1 MSFTWREGARQTEIP
16 LGEPTFQ
23 VFLENAL
30 KSLKLG
36 RVARLLLAN
45 GTLLGELA
53 FWTVLQ
59 LAEARRPWKERFIL
73 GQLLTLVCLWWLS
86 SLSRVQNNNPS
97 LHAEKRL
104 LVERA
109 IKKLNLLSKSFF
121 CPRSCLLCLA
131 GKYKTWT
138 PGPWNPSVDQAHGLG
153 PSKCTPG
160 PHTPFHGP
168 RPWAPHFYYF

>member
-53 FWTVLQ
+53 F
-59 LAEARRPWKERFIL
+59 
-73 GQLLTLVCLWWLS
+73 
-86 SLSRVQNNNPS
+86 
-97 LHAEKRL
+97 
-104 LVERA
+104 
-109 IKKLNLLSKSFF
+109 
-121 CPRSCLLCLA
+121 
-131 GKYKTWT
+131 
-138 PGPWNPSVDQAHGLG
+138 
-153 PSKCTPG
+153 
-160 PHTPFHGP
+160 
-168 RPWAPHFYYF
+168 